1 MPISIVCPG
10 GRTLIDTMVAFV
22 TVNGVVP
29 VTPLSVAE
37 MVVDPGEKPF
47 DCPLL
52 WIWATAVLDEV
63 QLTCRVMFCVEPSE

>member
-1 MPISIVCPG
+1 MPSLKWPAAEKTRLVPIAIVCPG
-10 GRTLIDTMVAFV
+10 GSSLIDTMVAFV

-52 WIWATAVLDEV
+52 WI
-63 QLTCRVMFCVEPSE
+63 